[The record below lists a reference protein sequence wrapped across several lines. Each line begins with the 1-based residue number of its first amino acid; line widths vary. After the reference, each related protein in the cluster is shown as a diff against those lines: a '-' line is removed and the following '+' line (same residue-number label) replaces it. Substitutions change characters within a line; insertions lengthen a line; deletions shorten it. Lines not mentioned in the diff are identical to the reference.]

1 MILISIDPGLNG
13 GLCRIN
19 TVTNTL
25 TVIRMPTRTVID
37 KLAITVFARDKAG
50 KKILIKSGSNKGNY
64 KAIIKT
70 PAKTHKELDCNAI
83 SDFFIAENS
92 TTEPT
97 QLVIES
103 PAMSFGNSASS
114 TASTNRNFGKLLAI
128 AELMYIPLRQVPPH
142 VWKGALEL
150 GRDKQVAISA
160 AEELLAKSPIEPNQ
174 QTFTSA
180 EDGLAE
186 SILIAYHY
194 NKSIFGET
202 NEQST

>member
-37 KLAITVFARDKAG
+37 KPAITIFARDATG
-50 KKILIKSGSNKGNY
+50 KKVLIKSGPHKGTY
-64 KAIIKT
+64 KSIIKT
-70 PAKTHKELDCNAI
+70 PAKTHKELDCNTI
-83 SDFFIAENS
+83 VDFIIEEVYDEIESYF
-92 TTEPT
+92 
-97 QLVIES
+97 VIES
-103 PAMSFGNSASS
+103 PAMSIGNSSRS

-128 AELMYIPLRQVPPH
+128 AELSNIPIIQVPPH
-142 VWKGALEL
+142 VWKGALDL
-150 GRDKQVAISA
+150 GRDKQVAIDFTQ
-160 AEELLAKSPIEPNQ
+160 ELLTNCSLTANQ
-174 QTFTSA
+174 STFTSA

-186 SILIAYHY
+186 SVAIAYYY

-202 NEQST
+202 NDTN